1 MEIQGELS
9 KATTTQAKLARY
21 LELSKARVNQLVDEK
36 VVIRDESDAKGKILA
51 FDSIRNYY
59 LSQQSSDSGV
69 NFWKEKGLHERAKR
83 ELAELKLQERR
94 GELYE
99 AAVVESVMIEHL
111 TNFRTKLLGLPPK
124 IAAKLPADI
133 RGEVYDDLTREIE
146 NCLDELAKNY
156 HDADLKSVEVE
167 DADIDEELA
176 DDD

>member
-1 MEIQGELS
+1 MEIPGELS
-9 KATTTQAKLARY
+9 EATTTQAKLARY
-21 LELSKARVNQLVDEK
+21 LELSKARITQLVDEK
-36 VVIRDESDAKGKILA
+36 VVVRDESDAKGKILA
-51 FDSIRNYY
+51 FDSVRNYY

-83 ELAELKLQERR
+83 ELAELKLRERR

-99 AAVVESVMIEHL
+99 AEVVESVMIEHL

-156 HDADLKSVEVE
+156 KDADLKSADVDDTEFDSEVE
-167 DADIDEELA
+167 DD
-176 DDD
+176 